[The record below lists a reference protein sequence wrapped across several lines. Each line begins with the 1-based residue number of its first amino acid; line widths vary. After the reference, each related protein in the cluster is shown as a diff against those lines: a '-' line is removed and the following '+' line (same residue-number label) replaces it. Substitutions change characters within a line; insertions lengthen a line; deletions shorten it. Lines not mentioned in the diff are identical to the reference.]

1 MGDNTGA
8 DGEQHC
14 PARVSSGALARV
26 WLAFEWCVLLLLD
39 PPSVEQALPWMVYLG
54 APAFVLLFTLS
65 HAQKRG
71 PQNSAR
77 VIFPR
82 RGALHSGVWPL
93 LSASLFL
100 SRTMQRQLPPSHY
113 YFHHATTLWCR
124 QHPLRARSGLWVN
137 YVIICWCGKCVYCWC
152 YGEVRHR
159 HTLPSCV
166 WLICIHLALISW
178 KEVHFCRR
186 SKPVYTFTCVNEVN
200 WSELMLSD
208 AGSLCNNAAD

>member
-71 PQNSAR
+71 PQNTG
-77 VIFPR
+77 VPVWFFLG
-82 RGALHSGVWPL
+82 GALHGGVWPL

-100 SRTMQRQLPPSHY
+100 SLAPCSGSFHLLIIIFIMQLH
-113 YFHHATTLWCR
+113 FDADNTHC
-124 QHPLRARSGLWVN
+124 ARDRDYDRVN
-137 YVIICWCGKCVYCWC
+137 YVIICWCGKCVLLGRCDTDTHC
-152 YGEVRHR
+152 
-159 HTLPSCV
+159 PAAC
-166 WLICIHLALISW
+166 
-178 KEVHFCRR
+178 
-186 SKPVYTFTCVNEVN
+186 
-200 WSELMLSD
+200 
-208 AGSLCNNAAD
+208 GSFASTWP